1 VESRIVI
8 SRVQR
13 QKRKYVTVIVGLD
26 TVPDLKLKDAVK
38 VFGKKFS
45 SGSSLSE
52 SASGVKEVVIQGDVG
67 FELPQLLISE
77 FKVLHNDCVTLV
89 RLLNFCQSL
98 QVTQLAYFIKM
109 TRRARNFAHMHND
122 RTTDVFSL

>member
-77 FKVLHNDCVTLV
+77 FKVLQTLINDCVTV
-89 RLLNFCQSL
+89 VSHGTNFCQSL
-98 QVTQLAYFIKM
+98 QVNPASIFYQDDEKSKELRPYA
-109 TRRARNFAHMHND
+109 
-122 RTTDVFSL
+122 

>member
-98 QVTQLAYFIKM
+98 QVNPASIFYQDDEKSKELRPYA
-109 TRRARNFAHMHND
+109 
-122 RTTDVFSL
+122 